1 MYTPY
6 LMFAYAATLVLVVL
20 GFGAVRSSIP
30 GLRGL
35 MHLRRHVLCAL
46 GAVILL
52 GLRARIPLFVSEI
65 IPNLV
70 LFAGA
75 LFLYRAV
82 TEILDVRPRLLRGA
96 IACCAAVA
104 PVIVWFTYVRQSEV
118 GRLETHC
125 AVLIALLAT
134 SAATLFRES
143 RPVVRAPGWA
153 CARLLVAT
161 MVVNAAWGAYGLLS
175 PQTPDF
181 MHPDAVHA
189 GFSYLVMLLT
199 LGNVIGLGWLSF
211 CVHRE
216 ELKTLA
222 QTDALT
228 GLLNRGAFEDLLR
241 RELHRCERDRQSV
254 SLILLDLD
262 YFKQVND
269 EHGHMVGDDVLRRV
283 GMMLR
288 AGTRPSDVLAR
299 FGGEEFVILLQDAAP
314 RPAEQVAERL
324 RADMAALDDLP
335 RDLSLTGSFGVAVS
349 SRGETASEL
358 LARADEAL
366 YRSKREGRNLVRVDC
381 GTRAITARAG
391 LAVQA

>member
-6 LMFAYAATLVLVVL
+6 LMFAYAAALVLVVL
-20 GFGAVRSSIP
+20 GFGVVRSSIP

-35 MHLRRHVLCAL
+35 THLRRYVLCAL

-52 GLRARIPLFVSEI
+52 GLRARVPLFLSEI

-70 LFAGA
+70 LFAGT
-75 LFLYRAV
+75 LFLYRAI
-82 TEILDVRPRLLRGA
+82 TEILGVRSVLLARAGV
-96 IACCAAVA
+96 CCAAAA
-104 PVIVWFTYVRQSEV
+104 PVIIWFTYIRNSELA
-118 GRLETHC
+118 RLETHC
-125 AVLIALLAT
+125 AVLIAVLGI
-134 SAATLFRES
+134 SAATLYREP
-143 RPVVRAPGWA
+143 RPGLRAPARA
-153 CARLLVAT
+153 CARLLAASV
-161 MVVNAAWGAYGLLS
+161 VVNAAWAAYGLLS
-175 PQTPDF
+175 RRSPNF
-181 MHPDAVHA
+181 LHPDAVHA

-199 LGNVIGLGWLSF
+199 LGNVVALGWVSF

-216 ELKTLA
+216 QLNTLA

-241 RELHRCERDRQSV
+241 RELHRCERDGQRI
-254 SLILLDLD
+254 SLILLDVD

-269 EHGHMVGDDVLRRV
+269 EHGHLVGDDVLRRI
-283 GMMLR
+283 GMVLR

-299 FGGEEFVILLQDAAP
+299 FGGEEFVILLRDAAL

-335 RDLSLTGSFGVAVS
+335 RELSLTGSFGCAVS
-349 SRGETASEL
+349 APHETASEL

-366 YRSKREGRNLVRVDC
+366 YCSKREGRNLVRVDC
-381 GTRAITARAG
+381 GMHGIAAGSSVAIRG
-391 LAVQA
+391 